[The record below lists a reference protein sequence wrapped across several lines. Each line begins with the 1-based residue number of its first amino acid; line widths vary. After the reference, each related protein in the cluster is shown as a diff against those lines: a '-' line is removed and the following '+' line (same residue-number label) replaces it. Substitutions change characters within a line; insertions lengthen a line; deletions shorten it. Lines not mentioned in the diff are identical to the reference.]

1 MLVVVLLQQVE
12 ILLVVL
18 VEALEVLVVYYV
30 EVMVV
35 VKHMVTGQDNMVVEV
50 LVQRVEVAALKSQQ
64 LPQMDAEED

>member
-1 MLVVVLLQQVE
+1 MVVLLQQVE

-35 VKHMVTGQDNMVVEV
+35 VKHVVTGQDNMVVEV
-50 LVQRVEVAALKSQQ
+50 LVQEVEVASLIAQL
-64 LPQMDAEED
+64 LPQMVAEED